1 LTKLRELVDNFA
13 NPHQSRLSTVRPTW
27 ITTGKCAE
35 REKRINQ
42 YPFLPV
48 STALITI
55 KGFKF

>member
-1 LTKLRELVDNFA
+1 MRGLLVDNFA
-13 NPHQSRLSTVRPTW
+13 NPHQSKLSTVRYTL
-27 ITTGKCAE
+27 ITGGKCAE
-35 REKRINQ
+35 REKRIYP